1 MNVVK
6 VTKMNFKVTKVIKE
20 DKAMLRS
27 ESSITRLLPYNII

>member
-20 DKAMLRS
+20 DKVMVKVRIKYHS
-27 ESSITRLLPYNII
+27 SSSI